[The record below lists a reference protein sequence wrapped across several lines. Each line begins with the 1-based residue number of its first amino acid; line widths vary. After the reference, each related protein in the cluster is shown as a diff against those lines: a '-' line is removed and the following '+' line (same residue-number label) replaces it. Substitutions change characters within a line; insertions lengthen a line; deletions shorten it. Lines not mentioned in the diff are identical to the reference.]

1 MMAQTPGIRGIWG
14 KPISDEFIYIYVTVH
29 PGTDQ
34 ITTECHGSL
43 SVQDSREGELLLN
56 K

>member
-1 MMAQTPGIRGIWG
+1 MFPY
-14 KPISDEFIYIYVTVH
+14 ISQNSFQWAICNGYEFVTVH